1 MGAPSR
7 PAYAGRPPLTVGRRD
22 QDLRMANQVFET
34 VRTVLA
40 VREYQDRPLPP
51 GLMRRVV
58 DAARLT
64 ASASNR
70 QPWHFVL
77 IQDRD
82 ALRDMGRLVRTGP
95 YIATAAAAVVVAVDK
110 ANALAVSDASRAIQS
125 MILTAWADGV
135 GSNWTGFAGLEGV
148 RQKVGLPDEYAV
160 IAVLPFG
167 YPKRALGKGKKNR
180 KPFDEVVS
188 SERFGTPLT

>member
-1 MGAPSR
+1 MS
-7 PAYAGRPPLTVGRRD
+7 
-22 QDLRMANQVFET
+22 NEVFEA

-40 VREYQDRPLPP
+40 VREFQDKTIPDDVL
-51 GLMRRVV
+51 RRVV
-58 DAARLT
+58 EAAHLS

-77 IQDRD
+77 VNDKK
-82 ALRDMGRLVRTGP
+82 ALRELGSLVRTGP
-95 YIATAAAAVVVAVDK
+95 YIATAGAAVVVAVDK
-110 ANALAVSDASRAIQS
+110 ANPLAVSDASRAIQS

-135 GSNWTGFAGLEGV
+135 GSNWTGFGGLEGV
-148 RQKVGLPDEYAV
+148 REKVGLPDQYDV
-160 IAVLPFG
+160 VAVLPLG

-188 SERFGTPLT
+188 SERFGTPLS

>member
-1 MGAPSR
+1 MS
-7 PAYAGRPPLTVGRRD
+7 
-22 QDLRMANQVFET
+22 NEVFEA

-51 GLMRRVV
+51 GLMRQVV

-77 IQDRD
+77 VQDRE
-82 ALRDMGRLVRTGP
+82 ALREMGCLVRTGP
-95 YIATAAAAVVVAVDK
+95 YVASAAAAVVVAVDK
-110 ANALAVSDASRAIQS
+110 ANPLAVSDASRAIQS
-125 MILTAWADGV
+125 MILTAWAEGV

-148 RQKVGLPDEYAV
+148 RQKVALPEEYEV

-180 KPFDEVVS
+180 RPFDEVVS
-188 SERFGTPLT
+188 LERFGTHLT